1 MQIFIDTNIFH
12 NHWQLKNVDFSFL
25 FNFIRNTE
33 SKLLISEVVV
43 VENENNRNK
52 ELLSQRSVI
61 EKALKTIN
69 IISKDPV
76 DIDFKNL
83 AKEYK
88 FKEVLEEKLDKDF
101 IDYIDVTDIP
111 QKETLKRALENRPPF
126 KIKEKGY
133 RDTLIWL
140 SLLYHLKKNG
150 IKEEVA
156 FISANSDDFYNGQK
170 TGLKKELQEDLDN
183 LGMECKI
190 KVYNSLF
197 LFIEKNVMDDD
208 IFDENELDQVEGQIE
223 DCTINFINEYT
234 IDQLRNSLAGRLN
247 VLSNL
252 LTIKSHEFEI
262 AEGMEDA
269 GIVKANRTN
278 GPKIYIIY
286 EYNFRIVEFRI
297 NLSKEEFEANYE
309 KLRTLGNY
317 EELEDG
323 DIQIEIYPR
332 LFFKSSFEYDAR
344 TKVVDGLVVNAL
356 AYKL

>member
-1 MQIFIDTNIFH
+1 MLIFIDTNIFH
-12 NHWQLKNVDFSFL
+12 NHWQLKNVDFTFL
-25 FNFIRNTE
+25 FNFIRNTD
-33 SKLLISEVVV
+33 SKLLISEVVLA
-43 VENENNRNK
+43 ENENNRNK
-52 ELLSQRSVI
+52 ELLSQKSTI

-69 IISKDPV
+69 IICKDPIE
-76 DIDFKNL
+76 IDFKNL
-83 AKEYK
+83 LKEYK
-88 FKEVLEEKLDKDF
+88 FKDVLEEKLDIDF
-101 IDYIDVTDIP
+101 IDYIDVLSVT
-111 QKETLKRALENRPPF
+111 QEETLKRALEIRPPF
-126 KIKEKGY
+126 KSNEKGY

-140 SLLYHLKKNG
+140 SFLYYLKKNN

-170 TGLKKELQEDLDN
+170 TGLKKELQEDLDY
-183 LGMECKI
+183 LGLECKI
-190 KVYNSLF
+190 NIYNSLF

-208 IFDENELDQVEGQIE
+208 ILDEYELDEVEDQIE
-223 DCTINFINEYT
+223 DCTINFLNDYT
-234 IDQLRNSLAGRLN
+234 IDQLRSSLAGRLN
-247 VLSNL
+247 VLSDL

-269 GIVKANRTN
+269 GIVKANRKN
-278 GPKIYIIY
+278 GPKVYVSY
-286 EYNFRIVEFRI
+286 EYNFRIVELRI

-309 KLRTLGNY
+309 KLRKLGNY

-344 TKVVDGLVVNAL
+344 TKVVDGLVVNDL